1 MGIRYFFPVLY
12 EFDREGDWDGV
23 VRAPV
28 NVNPAGDSG
37 DSDENGKKVIGL
49 DWQNNNSARVSRFFL
64 HFFSLVARLR
74 QLN

>member
-1 MGIRYFFPVLY
+1 MLESSISRPRDAYFGSSGPVTKIENLLNN
-12 EFDREGDWDGV
+12 DGGD
-23 VRAPV
+23 V
-28 NVNPAGDSG
+28 N
-37 DSDENGKKVIGL
+37 ENGKKVIGL